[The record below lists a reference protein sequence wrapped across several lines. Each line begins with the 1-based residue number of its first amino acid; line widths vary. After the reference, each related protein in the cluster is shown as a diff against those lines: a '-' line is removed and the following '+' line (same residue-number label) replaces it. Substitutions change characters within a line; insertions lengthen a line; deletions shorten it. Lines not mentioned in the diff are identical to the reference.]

1 MANDV
6 PRHRPPEFGRRR
18 PETRRMLTGVALRV
32 VLGQAK
38 GTRGLP
44 LLARIQRR
52 HAGGAGW
59 PELAGVEV
67 AAAAGARVWPE

>member
-1 MANDV
+1 MLIRRAMG
-6 PRHRPPEFGRRR
+6 FGRRR
-18 PETRRMLTGVALRV
+18 PKLRRERAGVALRG

-59 PELAGVEV
+59 PELAGNELE
-67 AAAAGARVWPE
+67 AAPAFGKSEAKRS